1 MMHALV
7 LQCKAVLFQLKAN
20 GYVVQLMW
28 ITSHVAIYLK
38 ETADKLGKEALQHNL
53 LYISVDS
60 EVTLSFQRVEGIS
73 ASK

>member
-28 ITSHVAIYLK
+28 IPSHVAICLK
-38 ETADKLGKEALQHNL
+38 ETADKLAKEALQH
-53 LYISVDS
+53 IIFFS
-60 EVTLSFQRVEGIS
+60 
-73 ASK
+73 